1 MLPVLKGGPANPNT
15 SIVDNCDIIDNLDI
29 MPIIVNKNAEDN
41 GHDVSNPI
49 LPDKEVKE
57 QTSLGTNLVESKEND
72 ACTDGAT
79 VDGAITFRW

>member
-1 MLPVLKGGPANPNT
+1 
-15 SIVDNCDIIDNLDI
+15 

-79 VDGAITFRW
+79 VVALKTVKFAGFEITETGVRPPAQGIS